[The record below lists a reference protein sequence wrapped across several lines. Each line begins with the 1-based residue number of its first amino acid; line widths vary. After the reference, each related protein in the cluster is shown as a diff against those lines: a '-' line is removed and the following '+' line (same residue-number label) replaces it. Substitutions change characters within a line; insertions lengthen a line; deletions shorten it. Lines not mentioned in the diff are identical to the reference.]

1 MTYKFEPVFPLPK
14 GFFPPFYDQMFDP
27 NSKLES
33 VYKNI
38 GPNVDWDS
46 IIHQKKSFSQSNRD
60 TLVNV
65 LQQQYQDLG
74 NAIVHKNIESLGDPN
89 TFTIT
94 TGQQIHVFL
103 GPLYVVY
110 KAISTILLA
119 KDLSEKYTNY
129 KFVPI
134 FWMATEDHDKAE
146 IDHVNLW
153 GKPITWDTN
162 QTGPVGRF
170 NTHDLQKLVVEIK
183 EATQN
188 NAAFGE
194 VISLFETAYGKYR
207 NFADATRFL
216 LNHFF
221 GDYGMVVLDADNAA
235 LKAQFADSMR
245 KDLFQGATMPA
256 MQKSM
261 KIMVDLSIDPSIPA
275 KNGNFFWLENHKRER
290 IDWIENGFKLQNSNI
305 AISPE
310 EMEFIIEN
318 EPEKLS
324 PNVAL
329 RPLYQETILPN
340 LAYIGGAGEIRY
352 WMQLVEVFSAFDMA
366 VPALIPRHSFVI
378 TDDKFEK
385 WFDKSG
391 LSISDL
397 WLSEQELSLKFKK
410 QMAEKNSMEEQLEGL
425 KNLLDKINTSLYLQ
439 KSSQLKELK
448 RQGEMLFKELNKSQN
463 SYLEAVTSSPEM
475 REKLDKMLKMKKFY
489 FDINKP
495 QERTLDF
502 IEFLLK
508 DLNIVKKLFLSPT
521 SRLTNLYIVR

>member
-1 MTYKFEPVFPLPK
+1 
-14 GFFPPFYDQMFDP
+14 
-27 NSKLES
+27 
-33 VYKNI
+33 
-38 GPNVDWDS
+38 
-46 IIHQKKSFSQSNRD
+46 
-60 TLVNV
+60 
-65 LQQQYQDLG
+65 
-74 NAIVHKNIESLGDPN
+74 
-89 TFTIT
+89 
-94 TGQQIHVFL
+94 
-103 GPLYVVY
+103 
-110 KAISTILLA
+110 
-119 KDLSEKYTNY
+119 
-129 KFVPI
+129 
-134 FWMATEDHDKAE
+134 
-146 IDHVNLW
+146 
-153 GKPITWDTN
+153 
-162 QTGPVGRF
+162 
-170 NTHDLQKLVVEIK
+170 
-183 EATQN
+183 
-188 NAAFGE
+188 
-194 VISLFETAYGKYR
+194 
-207 NFADATRFL
+207 
-216 LNHFF
+216 
-221 GDYGMVVLDADNAA
+221 
-235 LKAQFADSMR
+235 
-245 KDLFQGATMPA
+245 
-256 MQKSM
+256 
-261 KIMVDLSIDPSIPA
+261 
-275 KNGNFFWLENHKRER
+275 
-290 IDWIENGFKLQNSNI
+290 LQNSNI